1 MNAMFVLTMMAGM
14 AVADKRIDLG
24 EFARAVEYTGD
35 KPETLE
41 VRELDRGIDG
51 WTAWKGEDGQY
62 MIGMEWDE
70 PRDIAETCIEFRHAV
85 ANRETI
91 QVQYWQHHWPSDAA
105 GGWAPLDDPFH
116 GKWVTAKADW
126 WAGDRDISFAFVP
139 YNEEQSGD
147 KAPDMR
153 YRRTYRLRFL
163 CGKNELP
170 PVRYLRAYGP
180 NKTVEATFDIQVD
193 GASRLE
199 APLAV
204 SVVNGYVLTE
214 DRKTT
219 MTTARLATSP
229 ANMTLRFFEGDLE
242 SPTRTIVTVRSSRD
256 SMEGFSFLPAEAV
269 KYGIIRIPSLGVVVS
284 HRDSEADLQA
294 GLKPGTAVFDRVA
307 TEPEQTWERA
317 RNEIPVLSKTRHEGG
332 PLYLPLGPPEA
343 RQEIAI
349 RYDASFVLDKS
360 ALKSG
365 GTDSDRV
372 RWPADRWL
380 IRLISGEPAFDHQT
394 EGNIKQQLLDG
405 HLPIVINTWEAAGI
419 AYKQTSVAGFLD
431 EKHGNV
437 RGDETV
443 VLMSRLEMTNSG
455 PSEAEA
461 VVRLWN
467 EPHEAIV
474 LEDGNILAKGRYE
487 NGKLESYDKPRIR
500 FRANAPDGSLK
511 IGPESEQRPDAV
523 LTCQRKLA
531 AGASE
536 TMVLA
541 IPFVTIDTDTELTQ
555 LAGLD
560 FDKMLDHEAVRW
572 RRIIG
577 NAAKIE
583 VPNQLL
589 NDFYKA
595 QLSHILITADRD
607 VHNGLMVAPAGT
619 FSYNVCLNESC
630 HQIRALE
637 IRGMHD
643 EAQRFLDFAVQ
654 GQSSRGLHGRFTDR
668 KGVLHGMPAPNGD
681 YQHFNYNLDHGFVL
695 WMLNEHYRYTR
706 DQEWLS
712 KVASA
717 MVQACDFVTRQ
728 RKTGSEANTLGRDDD
743 LWGKGLLPPG
753 HLEDPPE
760 WLWWFAVNAYAYR
773 GMKLTAESLAEIRHP
788 EADRIAKDAE
798 DFGRCLGGSC
808 RESMVRAPVVRLR
821 DGTYIPRQPTR
832 SRLRGRDLGWIRD
845 ALYGPVHLMDCF
857 VYPDDSREAEW
868 ILRDTEDNVF
878 IGAERGRAVTDY
890 DRQWFSWGGI
900 TLQSNLLPNPL
911 VYLRRGQSKHAIR
924 AFFNSLAAN
933 VYEDVRTFCEHP
945 IRAYGIGTGPF
956 FKSPDESAFIV
967 WLRHLL
973 IMEQGD
979 ELHLLAGVPEAWLAP
994 GKQIVVER
1002 AASWYG
1008 PIDMKVASQDTPRQI
1023 VLELSGPPR
1032 PPSAM
1037 KLHVRLGRPFKS
1049 VTCNGRQTKDFDAKT
1064 GVVVLPTSAGRTV
1077 VVVSY

>member
-1 MNAMFVLTMMAGM
+1 MNTLVVLAVAAGM
-14 AVADKRIDLG
+14 AAADKRIDLA

-35 KPETLE
+35 KAETLQA
-41 VRELDRGIDG
+41 RELDRGVDG

-62 MIGMEWDE
+62 MIGLEWDE
-70 PRDIAETCIEFRHAV
+70 PRDIAEACIEFRHAV

-91 QVQYWQHHWPSDAA
+91 QVQYWQHHWPNDAR

-116 GKWVTAKADW
+116 GKWVTAKAEW

-139 YNEEQSGD
+139 YNEEQPGD
-147 KAPDMR
+147 KAPEMR

-180 NKTVEATFDIQVD
+180 AQTIEATFDIRMD
-193 GASRLE
+193 GAGRLE
-199 APLAV
+199 APLSV
-204 SVVNGYVLTE
+204 SVANGYVLTE
-214 DRKTT
+214 DKKTT

-229 ANMTLRFFEGDLE
+229 ANMTLCFLEGDLE
-242 SPTRTIVTVRSSRD
+242 SQTRTIVTVRSSRD
-256 SMEGFSFLPAEAV
+256 SMEGFSFLPAEVV
-269 KYGIIRIPSLGVVVS
+269 KYGSIRIPSLGVVVS
-284 HRDSEADLQA
+284 HRGSQLDLQA
-294 GLKPGTAVFDRVA
+294 DMKPGMSVFDRVA

-317 RNEIPVLSKTRHEGG
+317 RGEIPVLSKLKHQGG
-332 PLYLPLGPPEA
+332 PLYLPLGPPKA

-349 RYDASFVLDKS
+349 QYDASYLLDKS
-360 ALKSG
+360 ALKSRG
-365 GTDSDRV
+365 AESGRLH
-372 RWPADRWL
+372 WPQDRWS
-380 IRLISGEPAFDHQT
+380 IRLISGEPAFDHET
-394 EGNIKQQLLDG
+394 EGNIEQQLLDDY
-405 HLPIVINTWEAAGI
+405 LPIVINTWQANGV

-431 EKHGNV
+431 ERHGEI

-443 VLMSRLEMTNSG
+443 VLISRLEMSNTGANG
-455 PSEAEA
+455 AEA
-461 VVRLWN
+461 VVRLWD
-467 EPHEAIV
+467 EPREALV
-474 LEDGNILAKGRYE
+474 LENGNVFAKGLYKD
-487 NGKLESYDKPRIR
+487 GKLEAYDKPRIR
-500 FRANAPDGSLK
+500 FRVNAPDGSLK
-511 IGPESEQRPDAV
+511 VGPQSEQLPDVV
-523 LTCQRKLA
+523 LTYRQKLA

-536 TMVLA
+536 VVVLA
-541 IPFVTIDTDTELTQ
+541 IPFVTVDTEAELEQ

-572 RRIIG
+572 RRIIAD
-577 NAAKIE
+577 AAKIE

-607 VHNGLMVAPAGT
+607 VNNGLMVAPAGT

-637 IRGMHD
+637 IRGLHH
-643 EAQRFLDFAVQ
+643 EAQRYLDFAVQ
-654 GQSSRGLHGRFTDR
+654 GQSSRGLHGRFADQ
-668 KGVLHGMPAPNGD
+668 KGVLHGMPTKGGD
-681 YQHFNYNLDHGFVL
+681 YQRFNYNLDHGFVL

-706 DQEWLS
+706 DREWLN
-712 KVASA
+712 KVANA
-717 MVQACDFVTRQ
+717 LVQACDFVTRQ
-728 RKTGSEANTLGRDDD
+728 CKTPSEANTLGRDDD
-743 LWGKGLLPPG
+743 LWGIGLLPPG

-760 WLWWFAVNAYAYR
+760 WLWWFSVNAYAYR
-773 GMKLTAESLAEIRHP
+773 GMKLTAETLAEIKHP
-788 EADRIAKDAE
+788 EAERVAKQAE
-798 DFGRCLGGSC
+798 EFGRCLHDSC
-808 RESMVRAPVVRLR
+808 RESMLRAPVVRLR
-821 DGTYIPRQPTR
+821 DGTYVPHQPTR

-857 VYPDDSREAEW
+857 VYPDASREAEW

-878 IGAERGRAVTDY
+878 IGEERGRAVTDY
-890 DRQWFSWGGI
+890 DEQWFSWGGI

-945 IRAYGIGTGPF
+945 IKAYGIGTGPF

-979 ELHLLAGVPEAWLAP
+979 ELHLLAGVPQAWLAP
-994 GKQIVVER
+994 GKEIVVEG

-1008 PIDMKVASQDTPRQI
+1008 PLDMKVVSQDDPRRI
-1023 VLELSGPPR
+1023 TVDLSGPAR
-1032 PPSAM
+1032 PPKALT
-1037 KLHVRLGRPFKS
+1037 LHVRVAEPLGS
-1049 VTCNGRQTKDFDAKT
+1049 VMVNDKPTKDFDAKRGLVT
-1064 GVVVLPTSAGRTV
+1064 LPTAGGRMKV
-1077 VVVSY
+1077 VISY